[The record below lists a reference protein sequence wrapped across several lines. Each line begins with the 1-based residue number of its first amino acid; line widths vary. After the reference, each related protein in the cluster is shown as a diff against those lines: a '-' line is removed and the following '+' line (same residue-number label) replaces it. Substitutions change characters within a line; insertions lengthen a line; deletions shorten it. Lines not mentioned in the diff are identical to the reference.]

1 MHLYAGTIEAPAP
14 AMGML
19 VDPGECAWSS
29 YRLPTGVLPQAYRLT
44 LEAILV
50 DGYNVTGYLEIDIST
65 AEPTQCVVLHA
76 MGMTIDSTTA
86 VYPNGSQGEGW
97 CTHIYTLSCWCHHA
111 HHWASQIWIT
121 LLLLSHFR
129 NLLEAT

>member
-1 MHLYAGTIEAPAP
+1 
-14 AMGML
+14 ML

-50 DGYNVTGYLEIDIST
+50 YGYNVTGYLEIDIST

-86 VYPNGSQGEGW
+86 VYPNGSQGEDAANDTEAEQIFDNIEYRKGGSVLRMLW
-97 CTHIYTLSCWCHHA
+97 NYMASDDYKSSRLSADHQTA
-111 HHWASQIWIT
+111 HSQD
-121 LLLLSHFR
+121 SS
-129 NLLEAT
+129 